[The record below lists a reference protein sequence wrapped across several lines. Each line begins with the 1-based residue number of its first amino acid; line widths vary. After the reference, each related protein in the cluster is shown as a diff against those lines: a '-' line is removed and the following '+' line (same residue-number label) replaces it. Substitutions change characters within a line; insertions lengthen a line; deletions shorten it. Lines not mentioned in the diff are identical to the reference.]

1 MSLRAKR
8 SNLDNNPLKA
18 DLDHILT
25 HTRDLWEELR
35 GQRIFITGG
44 TGFFGCW
51 LLESFAWAN
60 DKLHLNAEALVL
72 TRDYEA
78 FLKKAPHLATNPAIK
93 FHIGDVRD
101 FEFPQ
106 GQFPFVIHSATEASA
121 KLNEENPLLMWDT
134 ISEGTRHT
142 LEFARHSGTKK
153 FLLISS
159 GAVYGKQPSE
169 MTHIPEE
176 YTGAPDP
183 TDPNSAYGEGKRAA
197 EMLCTMYA
205 KMYGIQTKIARCF
218 TFVGPYLSLDIHY
231 AIGNFI
237 RDGLRGGSIEVNGDG
252 TPYRSY
258 LYAADLAIWL
268 WTILF
273 RGESCQP
280 YNVGSDRDLTIKQLA
295 YIVANTFEPCCQ
307 VKINQQH
314 IAANPAERY
323 VPSIRRT
330 SNSLDLIVHVDL
342 KKAIERTSMW
352 YRKMIVIA
360 GEKNLSKEIG
370 HSGEIE

>member
-1 MSLRAKR
+1 M
-8 SNLDNNPLKA
+8 DNPLA
-18 DLDHILT
+18 EDLDHILK
-25 HTRDLWEELR
+25 HTEGLWEELR

-72 TRDYEA
+72 TRNYET
-78 FLKKAPHLATNPAIK
+78 FFKKAPHLATNPAIK

-101 FEFPQ
+101 FEFPE
-106 GQFPFVIHSATEASA
+106 GHFPFVIHAATEASA

-134 ISEGTRHT
+134 IIEGTRHT
-142 LEFARHSGTKK
+142 LEFARHAETKK
-153 FLLISS
+153 FLLTSS
-159 GAVYGKQPSE
+159 GAVYGKQPPD

-176 YTGAPDP
+176 YTGAPDS

-218 TFVGPYLSLDIHY
+218 AFVGPYFPLDIHY

-237 RDGLRGGSIEVNGDG
+237 RDGLQGGPIQVKGDG
-252 TPYRSY
+252 SPYRSY
-258 LYAADLAIWL
+258 LYAADLALWL

-273 RGESCQP
+273 RGESNHP
-280 YNVGSDRDLTIKQLA
+280 YNVGSEKDITVAALAKEIAVHFKPELSISIIRKARSNQLPER
-295 YIVANTFEPCCQ
+295 YIPSNH
-307 VKINQQH
+307 KINRELGVQQ
-314 IAANPAERY
+314 I
-323 VPSIRRT
+323 
-330 SNSLDLIVHVDL
+330 VDL
-342 KKAIERTSMW
+342 KDSIKRTVHYERQKGAIR
-352 YRKMIVIA
+352 
-360 GEKNLSKEIG
+360 G
-370 HSGEIE
+370 

>member
-1 MSLRAKR
+1 MNDPSP
-8 SNLDNNPLKA
+8 NPLA
-18 DLDHILT
+18 EDLDHILT
-25 HTRDLWEELR
+25 YTKELWEELR
-35 GQRIFITGG
+35 DQRIFITGG

-72 TRDYEA
+72 TRNYES

-93 FHIGDVRD
+93 FHLGDVRD
-101 FEFPQ
+101 FEFPE
-106 GQFPFVIHSATEASA
+106 GNFPFVIHAATEASA
-121 KLNEENPLLMWDT
+121 KLNEGNPLLMWDT
-134 ISEGTRHT
+134 IIEGTRHT
-142 LEFARHSGTKK
+142 LEFARNARTKN
-153 FLLISS
+153 FLLTSS
-159 GAVYGKQPSE
+159 GAVYGKQPPE

-218 TFVGPYLSLDIHY
+218 AFVGPYLPLDIHY

-237 RDGLRGGSIEVNGDG
+237 RDGLQGGPIQVKGDG

-268 WTILF
+268 LTILF
-273 RGESCQP
+273 RGESNHP
-280 YNVGSDRDLTIKQLA
+280 YNVGSEKDIT
-295 YIVANTFEPCCQ
+295 
-307 VKINQQH
+307 
-314 IAANPAERY
+314 IAALAKEIALHFKPELSISIKGNTRSNQLSERY
-323 VPSIRRT
+323 VPSNHKITRELGVQQIIDLNEGIRRT
-330 SNSLDLIVHVDL
+330 VRYHNQ
-342 KKAIERTSMW
+342 KGAIR
-352 YRKMIVIA
+352 
-360 GEKNLSKEIG
+360 G
-370 HSGEIE
+370 